1 MAEAV
6 TLTTKPRK
14 ERGKMQTRRLR
25 RQGLVPGVIYGHKE
39 ATVAVSCNAEDLT
52 RAVRHGVRVLDVQA
66 EGKVEK
72 ALIKELQWDHLGK
85 EILHVDFTRVAADER
100 VEVNVRVEIRGTA
113 PGIAAGGV
121 IDQPMHLLPVECLAI
136 AVPDSIRVNVGEL
149 QLGQAI
155 HVRELVLPEGVKV
168 LADPEGVVV
177 QVVAKLIEPEV
188 APAPA
193 EGAVPEQAEPEVI
206 RRERPA
212 EEEEEP
218 EKKAEKK

>member
-6 TLTTKPRK
+6 LLTTKARK

-39 ATVAVSCNAEDLT
+39 ETLAVSCNAEELA

-66 EGKVEK
+66 AGKVEK

-85 EILHVDFTRVAADER
+85 EILHVDFARVAADER

-136 AVPDSIRVNVGEL
+136 GVRDSIRVNVDGL
-149 QLGQAI
+149 PLGRGM
-155 HVRELVLPEGVKV
+155 HVRALVLPEGVNV
-168 LADPEGVVV
+168 LAGLEAVVV
-177 QVVAKLIEPEV
+177 QVVARLIEPAA

-193 EGAVPEQAEPEVI
+193 EGVVPEQAEPEVI

-212 EEEEEP
+212 EEEEE
-218 EKKAEKK
+218 AEKK